1 MPKTLRTRILATGQ
15 MAPTMGALHAR
26 GIVDDEDFKLYC
38 KLLLNLEAL
47 DKTLQELELR
57 YEVERASKGNIVSLR
72 A

>member
-1 MPKTLRTRILATGQ
+1 MTKTLRTRILATGQ
-15 MAPTMGALHAR
+15 MAPTMGALHAH